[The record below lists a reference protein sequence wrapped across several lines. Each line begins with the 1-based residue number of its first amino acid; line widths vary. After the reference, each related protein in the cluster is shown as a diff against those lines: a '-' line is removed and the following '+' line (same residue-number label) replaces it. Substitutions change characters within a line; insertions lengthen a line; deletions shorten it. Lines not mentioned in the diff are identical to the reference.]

1 MQGAI
6 TRRGF
11 MWGAGMAGI
20 AAAAVLTG
28 CSAGSGN
35 GQSQEPNAGT
45 ARDPSHAR

>member
-1 MQGAI
+1 MQEAI

-11 MWGAGMAGI
+11 MWGAGI

-28 CSAGSGN
+28 CSAGSGS
-35 GQSQEPNAGT
+35 GQSQESNAGT